1 MPLSEYEI
9 IEFVDESVSASG
21 TPDLDAAFLNDHL
34 QQRVYDLTEFAN
46 TLEAT
51 SGMTAAEILAA
62 LVTVDGPGS
71 GLDADTLD
79 GVSSAGFVPTSALGS
94 NVATLTGGVLPVG
107 QLPALAINE
116 VLTAGSQAAMLA
128 LAAQRGDVAV
138 RTDFT
143 PDRTYQLAADDP
155 TVLANW
161 VHIASLGNIN
171 SVNGVGT
178 GDVVLAASDVGAL
191 STATRNAANGVAG
204 LDASSLLS
212 PAQMG
217 SGTRTG
223 FKRLRD
229 DGTWQN
235 TLLPQPFTAPDNPLV
250 VGAVPLRWRVPF
262 DITVVGFGLA
272 VNTPPGGQ
280 AIVVDLD
287 RAAAGSPGT
296 MATLYSTPANRPQIA
311 IGGYGAAATVP
322 DTVNVPAGDFLQMRV
337 AQVGTPSGSAGANL
351 VGTVTYFVRG

>member
-9 IEFVDESVSASG
+9 IEFVDESVSPSG

-46 TLEAT
+46 TLEAS

-79 GVSSAGFVPTSALGS
+79 GVSSAGFVPTSALGVT
-94 NVATLTGGVLPVG
+94 VATLSGGVIPTS
-107 QLPALAINE
+107 QIPALAINE
-116 VLTAGSQAAMLA
+116 VFTVASQAAMLA
-128 LAAQRGDVAV
+128 LAAQTGDVAV
-138 RTDFT
+138 RTDFD
-143 PDRTYQLAADDP
+143 PDRTYMLTANDP
-155 TVLANW
+155 SVLANW
-161 VHIASLGNIN
+161 VRVTFGDVA
-171 SVNGVGT
+171 SVNGQT
-178 GDVVLAASDVGAL
+178 GVIVLAASDVGAL
-191 STATRNAANGVAG
+191 STAARNAANGVAG

-212 PAQMG
+212 PAQVG
-217 SGTRTG
+217 SGSRTG

-235 TLLPQPFTAPDNPLV
+235 TLLTQPFTAPDNPLV
-250 VGAVPLRWRVPF
+250 VGAIPLRWRVPF
-262 DITVVGFGLA
+262 DITIVGFGLA
-272 VNTPPGGQ
+272 VNTPPAGQ
-280 AIVVDLD
+280 AVVVDLD

-311 IGGYGAAATVP
+311 IAGYGAAATVP
-322 DTVNVPAGDFLQMRV
+322 DTVNIPAGDFLQIRL

-351 VGTVTYFVRG
+351 VANLNYFVRG